1 MQQRLGGSSCFLG
14 SALRLATSRV
24 AGPCPFRYHRRPA
37 GGEKRRRRGRCL
49 TTLPLSLMTLPT
61 PAKKILLIEDDAKT
75 ARAVCACLESEG
87 YATAW
92 SPTGEDG
99 FYRLNAEAFDAVLLD
114 WMLPGRDGPEILQT
128 LRARGTRTPVLL
140 LTARDALEDRVLGLD
155 SGADDYL
162 VKPFAF
168 PELLARVR
176 ALLRRTGEIAE
187 QPPRRALADLTLD
200 LDTRRVRR
208 CGREIDLTAR
218 EFDLLA
224 YLLSH
229 RGTIV
234 TREMLAREVWRELQ
248 RSTPLNNVIDV
259 HIARLRRK
267 IDEGA
272 AVRLIHTVRGTGFV
286 LREGVAEQ

>member
-1 MQQRLGGSSCFLG
+1 
-14 SALRLATSRV
+14 
-24 AGPCPFRYHRRPA
+24 
-37 GGEKRRRRGRCL
+37 
-49 TTLPLSLMTLPT
+49 MTLPT
-61 PAKKILLIEDDAKT
+61 PAKKILFIEDDAKT
-75 ARAVCACLESEG
+75 ARAVCASLESEG

-114 WMLPGRDGPEILQT
+114 WMLPGRDGREILQT

-176 ALLRRTGEIAE
+176 ALLRRTGEGVG
-187 QPPRRALADLTLD
+187 QLRRCTLDDLTLD
-200 LDTRRVRR
+200 FDTRSVRR
-208 CGREIDLTAR
+208 GGREIDLTAR

-229 RGTIV
+229 RGSIV
-234 TREMLAREVWRELQ
+234 TREMLARDVWRELQ
-248 RSTPLNNVIDV
+248 RSTPINNVIDV

-267 IDEGA
+267 IDNGA

-286 LREGVAEQ
+286 LREGAEQ

>member
-1 MQQRLGGSSCFLG
+1 M
-14 SALRLATSRV
+14 
-24 AGPCPFRYHRRPA
+24 
-37 GGEKRRRRGRCL
+37 
-49 TTLPLSLMTLPT
+49 SLQTV
-61 PAKKILLIEDDAKT
+61 AKKILLIEDDAKT
-75 ARAVCACLESEG
+75 ARAVRAGLESEG

-92 SPTGEDG
+92 ASTGEDG

-128 LRARGTRTPVLL
+128 LRARGTHTPVLL
-140 LTARDALEDRVLGLD
+140 LTARDALEDRVFGLD

-176 ALLRRTGEIAE
+176 ALLRRTGERVE
-187 QPPRRALADLTLD
+187 PTRRALADLTLD

-208 CGREIDLTAR
+208 GGREIDLTAR

-224 YLLSH
+224 YLLSY

-234 TREMLAREVWRELQ
+234 TRQMLARDVWRELQ
-248 RSTPLNNVIDV
+248 RSTPLNNVVDV

-286 LREGVAEQ
+286 LREGAAGQ

>member
-1 MQQRLGGSSCFLG
+1 
-14 SALRLATSRV
+14 
-24 AGPCPFRYHRRPA
+24 
-37 GGEKRRRRGRCL
+37 
-49 TTLPLSLMTLPT
+49 MTLPT

-75 ARAVCACLESEG
+75 ARAVCACLKSEG

-128 LRARGTRTPVLL
+128 FRARGTRMPVLL

>member
-1 MQQRLGGSSCFLG
+1 
-14 SALRLATSRV
+14 
-24 AGPCPFRYHRRPA
+24 
-37 GGEKRRRRGRCL
+37 
-49 TTLPLSLMTLPT
+49 MTLST

-75 ARAVCACLESEG
+75 ARAVCASLESEG

-92 SPTGEDG
+92 ASTGEDG

-114 WMLPGRDGPEILQT
+114 WMLPGRDGPEILRT

-140 LTARDALEDRVLGLD
+140 LTARDALEDRVVGLD

-176 ALLRRTGEIAE
+176 ALLRRTGEGAE
-187 QPPRRALADLTLD
+187 QPPQRAFADLTLD
-200 LDTRRVRR
+200 PDTRRVRR
-208 CGREIDLTAR
+208 GGREIDLTAR

-234 TREMLAREVWRELQ
+234 TRQMLARDVWRELQ

-267 IDEGA
+267 IDEDA

-286 LREGVAEQ
+286 LREGAGEQ

>member
-1 MQQRLGGSSCFLG
+1 
-14 SALRLATSRV
+14 
-24 AGPCPFRYHRRPA
+24 
-37 GGEKRRRRGRCL
+37 
-49 TTLPLSLMTLPT
+49 MTLPT
-61 PAKKILLIEDDAKT
+61 PAKKILFIEDDAKT
-75 ARAVCACLESEG
+75 ACAVCASLESEG

-92 SPTGEDG
+92 ASTGEDG

-176 ALLRRTGEIAE
+176 ALLRRTGEGAE

-208 CGREIDLTAR
+208 GGRDIDLTAR

-229 RGTIV
+229 GGTIV

-286 LREGVAEQ
+286 LREGAAEQ

>member
-1 MQQRLGGSSCFLG
+1 
-14 SALRLATSRV
+14 
-24 AGPCPFRYHRRPA
+24 
-37 GGEKRRRRGRCL
+37 
-49 TTLPLSLMTLPT
+49 MTLPT
-61 PAKKILLIEDDAKT
+61 PAKKILFIEDDAKT
-75 ARAVCACLESEG
+75 ARAVCASLESEG

-92 SPTGEDG
+92 ASTGEDG

-114 WMLPGRDGPEILQT
+114 WMLPGRDGPEILKT

-168 PELLARVR
+168 AELLARVR
-176 ALLRRTGEIAE
+176 ALLRRSGEGAE
-187 QPPRRALADLTLD
+187 LPPRRILADLTLD

-208 CGREIDLTAR
+208 GGREIDLTAR
-218 EFDLLA
+218 EYD
-224 YLLSH
+224 LLSH

-286 LREGVAEQ
+286 LREGAAGQ

>member
-1 MQQRLGGSSCFLG
+1 VF
-14 SALRLATSRV
+14 
-24 AGPCPFRYHRRPA
+24 
-37 GGEKRRRRGRCL
+37 
-49 TTLPLSLMTLPT
+49 
-61 PAKKILLIEDDAKT
+61 
-75 ARAVCACLESEG
+75 
-87 YATAW
+87 
-92 SPTGEDG
+92 
-99 FYRLNAEAFDAVLLD
+99 
-114 WMLPGRDGPEILQT
+114 
-128 LRARGTRTPVLL
+128 
-140 LTARDALEDRVLGLD
+140 GLD
-155 SGADDYL
+155 SGADDCL

-176 ALLRRTGEIAE
+176 ALLRRTGEGVE
-187 QPPRRALADLTLD
+187 QPTRRALADLTLD

-208 CGREIDLTAR
+208 GGREIDLTAR
-218 EFDLLA
+218 EYDLLA

-234 TREMLAREVWRELQ
+234 IRQMLAREVWRELQ

-286 LREGVAEQ
+286 LREGAAGQ

>member
-1 MQQRLGGSSCFLG
+1 
-14 SALRLATSRV
+14 
-24 AGPCPFRYHRRPA
+24 
-37 GGEKRRRRGRCL
+37 
-49 TTLPLSLMTLPT
+49 MTLPT

-87 YATAW
+87 YATGWA
-92 SPTGEDG
+92 STGEDG

-176 ALLRRTGEIAE
+176 ALLRRTGEGAE

-208 CGREIDLTAR
+208 GGREIDLTAR
-218 EFDLLA
+218 EYDLLA

-272 AVRLIHTVRGTGFV
+272 AVRLIHTVRGTGFI
-286 LREGVAEQ
+286 LREGDAKR

>member
-1 MQQRLGGSSCFLG
+1 
-14 SALRLATSRV
+14 
-24 AGPCPFRYHRRPA
+24 
-37 GGEKRRRRGRCL
+37 
-49 TTLPLSLMTLPT
+49 MTLPT
-61 PAKKILLIEDDAKT
+61 SAKKILLIEDDAKT
-75 ARAVCACLESEG
+75 ARAVCASLESEG

-92 SPTGEDG
+92 SSTGEDG

-114 WMLPGRDGPEILQT
+114 WMLPGRDGPEILKT

-168 PELLARVR
+168 AELLARVR
-176 ALLRRTGEIAE
+176 ALLRRAGEGAE
-187 QPPRRALADLTLD
+187 PPPRRALADLTLD
-200 LDTRRVRR
+200 LEMRSVRR
-208 CGREIDLTAR
+208 GGREIDLTTR

-229 RGTIV
+229 NGTIV
-234 TREMLAREVWRELQ
+234 TRQMLEREVWHELQ

-272 AVRLIHTVRGTGFV
+272 AVRLIHTVRGTGFI
-286 LREGVAEQ
+286 LREGDAKR